1 MDLERSIL
9 GIGTLIL
16 LVWHGSLKGNLAI
29 SVGGAFLDMIFCM
42 STPLMSVVIK
52 SLPEWENGKVF
63 II

>member
-9 GIGTLIL
+9 GIRTLIL

-29 SVGGAFLDMIFCM
+29 SVDGAFPDMIFCM
-42 STPLMSVVIK
+42 STPLSVVIK
-52 SLPEWENGKVF
+52 SLTEWENGKVF